1 MGFGDYIM
9 LTAFAKNAYM
19 SNKKVSFY
27 YLTSKTSKVKKK
39 NYSKIEILHN
49 NPHVAEVLIES
60 RSRFFL
66 RRIWRFLKG
75 EKDYIYFPLRR
86 FTQAY
91 MTPVPGEK
99 FRFELKSKN
108 LHAVE
113 AFCKKAGIK
122 ANTVKPEVILTKHEK
137 SKVDDIMKSNNIVPS
152 SYIIIE
158 TSTLLKNSTKQWPV
172 EHWEKLVKMLHDRY
186 PELKIVQI
194 SPNQKHF
201 KNVIDI
207 SGQTSFRE
215 SLRFVEQAQAVI
227 TTEGALMH
235 SAAAYAIP
243 CIVIVSSCMSPNVTA
258 YPEQTRLFYDKELE
272 CSECGFFAECP
283 NNNICMTG
291 ISPERV
297 FETFC
302 KVKNKIQ

>member
-9 LTAFAKNAYM
+9 LTAFAKNAYQQ
-19 SNKKVSFY
+19 NKKVSFY
-27 YLTSKTSKVKKK
+27 YLTSKISKVKKK
-39 NYSKIEILHN
+39 NYARIELLYN
-49 NPHVAEVLIES
+49 NPYVTEILIES
-60 RSRFFL
+60 RFRFFL
-66 RRIWRFLKG
+66 RKLWRFLKA
-75 EKDYIYFPLRR
+75 ERNYVYFPLRR

-91 MTPVPGEK
+91 MAPLPGEK
-99 FRFELKSKN
+99 YHFTLNNKGM
-108 LHAVE
+108 HAVE
-113 AFCKKAGIK
+113 SFCKKAGIK
-122 ANTVKPEVILTKHEK
+122 ANTVKPEVVLTEQEK
-137 SKVDDIMKSNNIVPS
+137 SKVDDIMKSNNIRPN

-158 TSTLLKNSTKQWPV
+158 TSTLLKNSTKQWPIK
-172 EHWEKLVKMLHDRY
+172 HWEKLVKMLHDRY

-201 KNVIDI
+201 ENVIDI

-215 SLRFVEQAQAVI
+215 SLRFVEQAKAVI

-235 SAAAYAIP
+235 SAAVYGTP
-243 CIVIVSSCMSPNVTA
+243 CIVIVSSCMPPEVTA

-272 CSECGFFAECP
+272 CYECGFFAECP

-291 ISPERV
+291 ISPQRV

-302 KVKNKIQ
+302 KVKDEIS